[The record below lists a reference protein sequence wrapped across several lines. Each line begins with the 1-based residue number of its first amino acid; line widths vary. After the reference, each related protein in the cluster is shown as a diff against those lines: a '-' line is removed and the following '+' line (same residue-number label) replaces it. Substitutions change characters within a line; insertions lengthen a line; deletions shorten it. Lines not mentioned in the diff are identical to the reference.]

1 MRPWVGALICLLLA
15 SRSGLADDDLKIE
28 VAFIGLD
35 YDMPGNAT
43 QRGFAY
49 FSRGGRDGGYFQF
62 DLQEWRLGWS
72 GPHLAPG
79 QQQRIATFRFGFL
92 PLQFS
97 RFALGLGGIY
107 EGTTIGVPKAWMLPD
122 DHDYFNAA
130 GLEVTAVM
138 DLVQPTAHGG
148 WRQFQ
153 LIGHA
158 GYELGIN
165 RLRRPVADL
174 ELLVTP
180 IGDLPMIGF
189 NVAVMHSSMD
199 YGQANDDPSFPLPR
213 ATLAGTDVMFG
224 IGYVPLPKQSR
235 K

>member
-1 MRPWVGALICLLLA
+1 MRPWVGALIGLSFVA
-15 SRSGLADDDLKIE
+15 RPGLADDDPTIQ
-28 VAFIGLD
+28 VAFIGLN

-43 QRGFAY
+43 QRGFGY
-49 FSRGGRDGGYFQF
+49 FSRGGHDGGYVQL
-62 DLQEWRLGWS
+62 DMQEWRLGWS

-79 QQQRIATFRFGFL
+79 QQQRIATFRFGAL

-97 RFALGLGGIY
+97 RFALGFGVVY
-107 EGTTIGVPKAWMLPD
+107 EGTTIGVPTGWKLQD

-138 DLVQPTAHGG
+138 DLVQESDHGG
-148 WRQFQ
+148 WRQLQ

-165 RLRRPVADL
+165 RLRRPVVDL

-180 IGDLPMIGF
+180 IATLPMIGF

-199 YGQANDDPSFPLPR
+199 YGPATDDGSMPLPR
-213 ATLAGTDVMFG
+213 AALSGTDVMFG
-224 IGYVPLPKQSR
+224 IGYVPLPKHSR